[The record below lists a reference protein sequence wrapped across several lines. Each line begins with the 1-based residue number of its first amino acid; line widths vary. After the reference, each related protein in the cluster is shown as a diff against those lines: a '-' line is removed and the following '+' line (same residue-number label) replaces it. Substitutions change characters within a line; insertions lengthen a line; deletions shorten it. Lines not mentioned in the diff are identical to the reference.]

1 MHELSLAMEVI
12 ELAVREAE
20 KNRISVILEM
30 EIEVG
35 DLSGVE
41 ADTFRSALEMIVRDT
56 ILENTLIN
64 VVRTPALGYCSNC
77 NNEYEMRERLATCP
91 LCRAYPSAIRGG
103 QDFRLVSILAE

>member
-12 ELAVREAE
+12 ELAEKEAE
-20 KNRISVILEM
+20 KNRVSVILEM

-41 ADTFRSALEMIVRDT
+41 AETFRSALEMIVRDT
-56 ILENTLIN
+56 ILENTQIN

-77 NNEYEMRERLATCP
+77 NNEYEMRERLAACP